1 MDLPFLHHLLHR
13 EYAVGTNS
21 WLHGVFADL
30 QWLHRIDAQAVPNE
44 WTHDLTMVI
53 DYWQQGGPGWKST
66 IKRLGKKHI
75 LQEALM
81 TEVHGWHRRIFQV
94 LDQAGDSLTPKPC
107 EVLQEAGPADF
118 QCFCGRAF
126 TTAVGLATH
135 QRKVHQLFSMEHDL
149 IDGSTCPACLKH
161 FWSTQRLQQHL
172 AYVSRR
178 TGRNECYQTLMRA
191 GFKTIYNNETRPK
204 DLQGLDRANWIQ
216 AYGPPAMHRDQRV
229 DLMVQYE
236 EEVMRLEQQLADVE
250 APGQSQERQA
260 LFFLQLN
267 QCTEQ
272 WLIDFQKAGFDAG
285 AVTPLSGRWTDVI
298 ATHLEHLQRH
308 GEEIYHAKWL
318 EQCFLQ
324 WGQTQLADVTARF
337 EDGEAEKIA
346 DEEFADF
353 AQEFSTT
360 TDRARVKFLRHKIQG
375 LLEQNPV
382 FPHRVVKHPTGAKRQ
397 VASGQVAMRFEEQ
410 ENWHNRLRQIAWDQ
424 CLPSQPIPRL
434 IRGGTPHFLIV
445 HLFSGRRRVQDVHY
459 WLAQWANQRGIRVTV
474 LSMDTAVSLA
484 YGNLQVET
492 TSWKKLVYLYERGA
506 VAATLAGSPCETFSA
521 ARHLPP
527 PTSDG
532 IHRWPRPLRSAA
544 RLFGLAQLTRK
555 ELRQCRQGTSFALQT
570 LFVAAL
576 HLVHGGLFLS
586 EHPACPEDP
595 EKASIW
601 RSAVVELLT
610 KDPDCTLRTF
620 PQWKWGSATPKPT
633 GLLSI
638 RLPQLARS
646 MYACADPTLTY
657 PKRVA
662 QGLDDQGCFHTAACK
677 EYPPRFC
684 QALARAFTDQFEIAL
699 RAQKV
704 VTCTVDDM
712 EVHQWLHEAA
722 IEGEVIHSF
731 TTFRPDFQGR

>member
-1 MDLPFLHHLLHR
+1 
-13 EYAVGTNS
+13 
-21 WLHGVFADL
+21 
-30 QWLHRIDAQAVPNE
+30 
-44 WTHDLTMVI
+44 
-53 DYWQQGGPGWKST
+53 
-66 IKRLGKKHI
+66 
-75 LQEALM
+75 
-81 TEVHGWHRRIFQV
+81 
-94 LDQAGDSLTPKPC
+94 
-107 EVLQEAGPADF
+107 
-118 QCFCGRAF
+118 
-126 TTAVGLATH
+126 
-135 QRKVHQLFSMEHDL
+135 
-149 IDGSTCPACLKH
+149 
-161 FWSTQRLQQHL
+161 
-172 AYVSRR
+172 
-178 TGRNECYQTLMRA
+178 
-191 GFKTIYNNETRPK
+191 
-204 DLQGLDRANWIQ
+204 
-216 AYGPPAMHRDQRV
+216 
-229 DLMVQYE
+229 
-236 EEVMRLEQQLADVE
+236 
-250 APGQSQERQA
+250 
-260 LFFLQLN
+260 
-267 QCTEQ
+267 
-272 WLIDFQKAGFDAG
+272 
-285 AVTPLSGRWTDVI
+285 
-298 ATHLEHLQRH
+298 
-308 GEEIYHAKWL
+308 
-318 EQCFLQ
+318 
-324 WGQTQLADVTARF
+324 
-337 EDGEAEKIA
+337 
-346 DEEFADF
+346 
-353 AQEFSTT
+353 
-360 TDRARVKFLRHKIQG
+360 
-375 LLEQNPV
+375 
-382 FPHRVVKHPTGAKRQ
+382 
-397 VASGQVAMRFEEQ
+397 
-410 ENWHNRLRQIAWDQ
+410 
-424 CLPSQPIPRL
+424 
-434 IRGGTPHFLIV
+434 
-445 HLFSGRRRVQDVHY
+445 
-459 WLAQWANQRGIRVTV
+459 
-474 LSMDTAVSLA
+474 MDTAVSLA
-484 YGNLQVET
+484 YGNFQVET